1 MANEVIIKMLETEKP
16 KIDYLSKEE
25 KKVYEKGLRLFSA
38 LMSKDFF
45 DIPRINMKMPYK
57 TEGLFYEIP
66 YYDSNM
72 LFQNEDKRL
81 FLRILRI
88 RDKYI
93 ETLFKIEFSMED
105 WDDFSFVAC
114 YEELEDPLEYSL
126 VSCIRGE
133 YFTEIHNYDELT
145 LTELMNLHQD
155 IDT

>member
-45 DIPRINMKMPYK
+45 DIPRINMRMPYRK
-57 TEGLFYEIP
+57 EGLFYEIP

-72 LFQNEDKRL
+72 LFENEDKRL
-81 FLRILRI
+81 FLRVLEIK
-88 RDKYI
+88 DKSI

-105 WDDFSFVAC
+105 WDDFSFVVC
-114 YEELEDPLEYSL
+114 YEKLEEPLEYFL
-126 VSCIRGE
+126 VSCKRGE

-145 LTELMNLHQD
+145 LTELMNLY
-155 IDT
+155 

>member
-1 MANEVIIKMLETEKP
+1 MANEIIIKMLETEKP

-45 DIPRINMKMPYK
+45 DIPRIDMRMPYK
-57 TEGLFYEIP
+57 AEGLFYEIP

-72 LFQNEDKRL
+72 LFENEDKLL
-81 FLRILRI
+81 FLRVLQIK
-88 RDKYI
+88 DKSI
-93 ETLFKIEFSMED
+93 ETLFKIEFSMEE

-114 YEELEDPLEYSL
+114 YEKLEEPLEYSL
-126 VSCIRGE
+126 VSCKRGE

-145 LTELMNLHQD
+145 LTELMNLY
-155 IDT
+155 

>member
-16 KIDYLSKEE
+16 KIDDLSKGE

-45 DIPRINMKMPYK
+45 DIPRINMRMPYR

-72 LFQNEDKRL
+72 LFENEDKLL
-81 FLRILRI
+81 FLRVFKIE
-88 RDKYI
+88 DKSM

-105 WDDFSFVAC
+105 WDEFSFVAC
-114 YEELEDPLEYSL
+114 YEKLEEPLEYSL
-126 VSCIRGE
+126 VSCKRGE

-145 LTELMNLHQD
+145 LTELMNLY
-155 IDT
+155 